1 MVFVTRLL
9 QIMGFVPTI
18 VNGIEGLFNRNTGAQ
33 KKDAVMSFLQTALSL
48 SDAVLAKDVVDEA
61 KFKEGLGKV
70 VDGTVECL
78 NASIWAKSQAA
89 VQK

>member
-1 MVFVTRLL
+1 MIFVTRLL

-18 VNGIEGLFNRNTGAQ
+18 VNGIEGLFRNNSGAQ
-33 KKDAVMSFLQTALSL
+33 KKDAVMQFLQTALTL

-78 NASIWAKSQAA
+78 NASIWAKQA
-89 VQK
+89 Q

>member
-1 MVFVTRLL
+1 MIFVTKLL
-9 QIMGFVPTI
+9 QIMGIVPTI
-18 VNGIEGLFNRNTGAQ
+18 VNGIEGLFKMYTGPQ
-33 KKDAVMSFLQTALSL
+33 KKDAVMQFLQTALSL

-78 NASIWAKSQAA
+78 NASIWAKAQ
-89 VQK
+89 